1 MAKRYKNI
9 PVTINYDDQTL
20 ASTHSSTQIPSGN
33 IAISDNGLNFMLAFD
48 RYRGHQY
55 WNGEKYV
62 MGYNYSGKAFPNG
75 ITETNAYRLW
85 LADITKAQ
93 NSLRKQLNNNPSFF
107 LQHQWDALVSF
118 YYNTGSINY
127 TEIEGYEFDFLYFLQ
142 NGTKDD
148 IASLLQTDNRAPTR
162 RTAEASLFRLGNY
175 GNIKPRVWLRNEGIQ
190 YIRQN
195 YFKLEDKDG
204 NINKKAQQQA
214 QYSYYLETGKFIKE
228 ISEIDRRRIIAL
240 IEQDADTSIDTS
252 TPIEQY
258 IVKTTTDAEYSAIS
272 TTDTATTTPALTVID
287 YSASAVGA
295 TATTATTTTA
305 TTTTTAGFVSHT
317 HDILDWLPTG
327 GLAGQFLSITGEWAD
342 IPTSSTNTNTTYS
355 LSSETISNSSVN
367 LRLRDSN
374 FVDNNITIAG
384 GGTTTIT
391 ETGSTITITSSGGS
405 GSALEIEDEESSLSN
420 AVTKINFA
428 GTGVTATESSAD
440 QILVTI
446 PGGITLTDLSVIAK
460 AAAAGN
466 GGIAYN
472 NSNGEF
478 QYTPPDVDHNSLTNF
493 VANEHIDW
501 TSDQSATDIHSGN
514 YTNTTY
520 DLFTTS
526 AAGLAPTLPTSPG
539 GKFLTGAGTWAVP
552 VDTNTTYD
560 LFTTSAAG
568 LAPTLPTSPGGEFL
582 KGDGAWEVPPDTNTT
597 YDLFTTSAAGLAP
610 TLPTSPGG
618 KFLTGAGTWAVP
630 VDTDTTYDLFTTS
643 AAGLAPTLPTSPGG
657 KFLTGAGTWAVP
669 VDTDTTYSNFTGDA
683 GSGGIAGLVPAPA
696 AGDTSANKFLKANAT
711 WETLDSFSAVTD
723 GALSDGEI
731 VVQQLDGTVKAIG
744 VLGTDYSTDMFERGI
759 GSSAAYVFDNST
771 GNVSASYAE
780 EISRFLAFDPNQPNK
795 FVVVYTDADNSNY
808 GTAKVG
814 TVSGTTITYSAA
826 VVFASADTLVQAIVF
841 DPHIATKFLVVY
853 TDKSYAGN
861 TNAGTIKVG
870 TLVGTSITFGSA
882 VTFNH
887 DSVGWPQNSRHI
899 SIAFDPSNHAE
910 PDSRFIVAYGDGAA
924 GSNVTDSGVCQLG
937 YTNYS
942 SGPPDV
948 SLGWQ
953 YIFSH
958 DGYQTYPNV
967 EFTSIAFDPHIDYRF
982 IIAYM
987 EDQSGAGGGD
997 NASVVVGKI
1006 NDWQY
1011 TSTVLDFGEPNFEVA
1026 RGPNNNY
1033 CVHIGNVAFDPFIA
1047 NKYLLIYVRQGGGQA
1062 DEYQAGAT
1070 IGTIDDDTSTVGSE
1084 YLFFTSTSNLYI
1096 PERCTGAFD
1105 PFNANKFVVAS
1116 NIGLAPPYVPAGP
1129 LERQG
1134 VVVGTISGTTITYST
1149 QSEADD
1155 ITTPNVSH
1163 MTVTFDPNT
1172 RGNFVYAYRNDTD
1185 KGTVIVGSLGESNL
1199 NNENFIGISNGAY
1212 ADGAT
1217 ATIQISGSVDDA
1229 QTGLTP
1235 GSRYYVQADGAISTT
1250 PDTGTSVHV
1259 GIALS
1264 ATDLLQLNLPN
1275 KFDGILELD
1284 GQIKITGGSPG
1295 ANKVLTSDAIGLA
1308 SWELP
1313 VARSFTGGTTTG
1325 IAVGSSEKIR
1335 VLANGYTGFGG
1346 ETTPTHPI
1354 HHSSGAHLTTAGAWS
1369 DASDIMRKSS
1379 FEPLNYGLPEVLQLI
1394 PKRYKLIDGSFDIGF
1409 IAQEIENII
1418 PEVVSGID
1426 AYTNNEGALVGGKG
1440 IAYGHI
1446 AAVLVKAVQQLSDK
1460 NSELEE
1466 KIKRL
1471 EEWQMQRKD

>member
-514 YTNTTY
+514 YTN
-520 DLFTTS
+520 
-526 AAGLAPTLPTSPG
+526 
-539 GKFLTGAGTWAVP
+539 
-552 VDTNTTYD
+552 
-560 LFTTSAAG
+560 
-568 LAPTLPTSPGGEFL
+568 
-582 KGDGAWEVPPDTNTT
+582 
-597 YDLFTTSAAGLAP
+597 
-610 TLPTSPGG
+610 
-618 KFLTGAGTWAVP
+618 
-630 VDTDTTYDLFTTS
+630 TTYDLFTTS